1 MKIGDIVVPKNSKG
15 ILYCSHY
22 IYTHAIVASTNPF
35 ILVSELGDMLWS
47 KVNPNDYICL
57 CQVHPKIRKTVLKR
71 FKRDQKSGVYGF

>member
-1 MKIGDIVVPKNSKG
+1 MKVGDVVIAKNREDS
-15 ILYCSHY
+15 LHCSHY

-47 KVNPNDYICL
+47 KVDSNDYIPL

-71 FKRDQKSGVYGF
+71 FKRDHDSGVYGF